1 MAEKAAFSITITKLN
16 PATLTVSLRKDIGPF
31 DTSKCSVSI
40 SQEGYDTLKAEGI
53 TMKPLKDSLATIL
66 NTAYSDLFFKK
77 DYQTGEYIK

>member
-31 DTSKCSVSI
+31 D
-40 SQEGYDTLKAEGI
+40 
-53 TMKPLKDSLATIL
+53 
-66 NTAYSDLFFKK
+66 AYSDLFFKK